1 MARILVVDDD
11 LSFRRL
17 LEVILAKDGH
27 EVLLAKDGPEGLDLH
42 ERTPADLIVLDLIMP
57 EVHGFEVL
65 RTLRA
70 AGDKVPVL
78 VYSSQEGDL
87 DRLQGFLLGA
97 DDYAVKPFSPQE
109 LRLRIRALLRRSQA
123 DGPPVFRSGPFQL
136 DASHHSVTRDGA
148 LLDLRTTDFRLLE
161 TLVSARGDL
170 CSSTRL
176 GEAVGIPADLAPTM
190 LQGRIRRLR
199 TTLGTVD
206 GSSPI
211 LTVTGKGYR
220 WGLPVVTA

>member
-17 LEVILAKDGH
+17 LEVILTKDGH
-27 EVLLAKDGPEGLDLH
+27 EVVLAKDGPEGLDLH
-42 ERTPADLIVLDLIMP
+42 EQKRADLIVLDLIMP
-57 EVHGFEVL
+57 DVHGFEVL

-109 LRLRIRALLRRSQA
+109 LRLRIRALLRRSQQEA
-123 DGPPVFRSGPFQL
+123 PPIYRSGPFQV
-136 DASHHSVTRDGA
+136 DAGHHAVTREGQM
-148 LLDLRTTDFRLLE
+148 LDLRTTDFRLLE
-161 TLVSARGDL
+161 ALISAQGAV
-170 CSSTRL
+170 CSTTRL
-176 GEAVGIPADLAPTM
+176 GEALGIPADLAGSM

-199 TTLGTVD
+199 AALGAVD

-211 LTVTGKGYR
+211 LTETGKGYR

>member
-11 LSFRRL
+11 QSFRRL
-17 LEVILAKDGH
+17 LEVILTKDGH
-27 EVLLAKDGPEGLDLH
+27 EVVLAKDGPEGLDLH
-42 ERTPADLIVLDLIMP
+42 ERHKADLIVLDLIMP

-70 AGDKVPVL
+70 SGDRVPVL

-109 LRLRIRALLRRSQA
+109 LRLRIRALLRRSQSDA
-123 DGPPVFRSGPFQL
+123 PPIYRSGPFQV
-136 DASHHSVTRDGA
+136 DAGRHTATREGEV
-148 LLDLRTTDFRLLE
+148 LDLRTTDFRLLE
-161 TLVSARGDL
+161 ALISEKGAT
-170 CSSTRL
+170 CSTTRL
-176 GEAVGIPADLAPTM
+176 GEALGVPADLAPSV

-199 TTLGTVD
+199 TALGTVD

-211 LTVTGKGYR
+211 LTETGRGYR
-220 WGLPVVTA
+220 WGLPVVMA